1 MLALVLI
8 TATPAFAVGLL
19 RLVLLGRALPSGEVG
34 RAILIVLSGMET
46 TVVMAV
52 FAALASRILL
62 VLANRLAR
70 QSAEPGQA

>member
-1 MLALVLI
+1 
-8 TATPAFAVGLL
+8 
-19 RLVLLGRALPSGEVG
+19 
-34 RAILIVLSGMET
+34 MET

-52 FAALASRILL
+52 FAALASRIFL